1 VRINTAPASTA
12 TFTHEGAPAVRI
24 TPSQE
29 LRRTVLTC
37 LLWESTHYEDG
48 VDVAGRILSLCEK
61 VKPEEIAALAV
72 EARSKFH
79 LRHAPLLLLKGL
91 IKHGS
96 GKLVSQAIVDTIQRA
111 DELAELVAIYWADG
125 KKPLSNPMKK
135 GLAAAFKKFNA
146 YQLAKYN
153 KPASVKLRD
162 VLFLCH
168 AKPDTP
174 EQADLWR
181 SLVEGTLVSP
191 DTWEVALSSGA
202 DKKATFERLIREQ
215 KIGYL
220 ALLRNLRN
228 MVEAGVETS
237 LIKNAILGRLGA
249 ERVLPFRYVAAA
261 KAAPSLEP
269 TLDIAM
275 LATIHEMPRLPGKTI
290 VLVDVSGSME
300 VPLSSRADLT
310 RLDAAASLAAILNCD
325 DLRVFSFSDAIVEV
339 PPRRGLAGVEAVQ
352 VSQPQ
357 GGTLLGEAIRAVEK
371 FDHDRL
377 IVITD
382 EQSHDRV
389 VRPKADAAYM
399 VNVAPYQ
406 NGVGYNDGWIHVDG
420 FAENVIRF
428 IVESE
433 ALARADD
440 RSL

>member
-1 VRINTAPASTA
+1 MRINTAQVSPAVV
-12 TFTHEGAPAVRI
+12 THEGGPSVRI

-29 LRRTVLTC
+29 LRRSVLTC

-48 VDVAGRILSLCEK
+48 VDVADRILALCEK
-61 VKPEEIAALAV
+61 VEPSEIAALAV

-79 LRHAPLLLLKGL
+79 LRHVPLLLLKAL
-91 IKHGS
+91 IKRGT

-125 KKPLSNPMKK
+125 RKPLSNPMKR

-153 KPASVKLRD
+153 KPDAVKLRD

-174 EQADLWR
+174 EQAATWR
-181 SLVEGTLVSP
+181 ALVEGTLASP
-191 DTWEVALSSGA
+191 DTWEVALSAGA

-215 KIGYL
+215 RIGYL

-228 MVEAGVETS
+228 MIEAGVETS

-249 ERVLPFRYVAAA
+249 DRVLPFRYVAAA

-275 LATIHEMPRLPGKTI
+275 LASIHEMPTLDGKTI
-290 VLVDVSGSME
+290 VLVDVSGSMHT
-300 VPLSSRADLT
+300 PLSGRSDLT
-310 RLDAAASLAAILNCD
+310 RIDAAASLAAILNCD
-325 DLRVFSFSDAIVEV
+325 DLRVFTFSDAVVEV
-339 PPRRGLAGVEAVQ
+339 PPRRGLSGVEAIET
-352 VSQPQ
+352 SQHH
-357 GGTLLGEAIRAVEK
+357 GGTRLGEAILYIEQFA
-371 FDHDRL
+371 HDRL

-389 VRPKADAAYM
+389 VRPKAERAYM

-406 NGVGYNDGWIHVDG
+406 NGVGYRDGWVHVDG
-420 FAENVIRF
+420 FSENVIRY

-433 ALARADD
+433 AQNPCFSA
-440 RSL
+440 